1 MGNPRG
7 DARPPN
13 NQTTSSINQEGNV
26 GTSFDAQQRVERE
39 RKLQLISQHLETCR
53 RSPGR
58 HQTEK
63 VLFHKCF
70 NSIRERIIGRGST
83 VLTVNLTDEELA
95 VCDSEGLDVLQMTLI
110 DYLVISINDG
120 EISMSIENALT
131 LEGQI
136 VPVHVPGPKSLKFT
150 WE

>member
-1 MGNPRG
+1 
-7 DARPPN
+7 
-13 NQTTSSINQEGNV
+13 
-26 GTSFDAQQRVERE
+26 
-39 RKLQLISQHLETCR
+39 
-53 RSPGR
+53 
-58 HQTEK
+58 
-63 VLFHKCF
+63 
-70 NSIRERIIGRGST
+70 

>member
-1 MGNPRG
+1 MGNPRD

-13 NQTTSSINQEGNV
+13 NQTTSSISQERNV
-26 GTSFDAQQRVERE
+26 GTPFDAQQRVERE
-39 RKLQLISQHLETCR
+39 RKLQLISQHQETCR

-58 HQTEK
+58 HQTET
-63 VLFHKCF
+63 VLFHKCLDA
-70 NSIRERIIGRGST
+70 IRERIIGRGST

-95 VCDSEGLDVLQMTLI
+95 VCDPEGLDVLQMTLI

-120 EISMSIENALT
+120 EISIPINVQT

-136 VPVHVPGPKSLKFT
+136 VPVRVPGPKSLKFT